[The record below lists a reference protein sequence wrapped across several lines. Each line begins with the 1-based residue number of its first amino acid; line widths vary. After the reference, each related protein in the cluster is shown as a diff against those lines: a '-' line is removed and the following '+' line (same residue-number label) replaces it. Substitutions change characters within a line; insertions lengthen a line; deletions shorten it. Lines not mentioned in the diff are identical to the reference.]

1 MVYAYY
7 KGKGI
12 RAALRY
18 VSLFIH
24 VLNKD
29 FLIIEKVYVHLNTI

>member
-12 RAALRY
+12 RAALRE

-24 VLNKD
+24 VLNSEY
-29 FLIIEKVYVHLNTI
+29 LIIGKVYLHLNTI